1 MIVPVYPAFGLLI
14 VRDRGRLAG
23 IAELK
28 PDDTNRFLMR
38 IFRTGEKGFD
48 RYLSEVEGRMSQDVL
63 RLEKEVR
70 SILKDVKHRGDKAL
84 VHYTQVFDGLRIPIH
99 RLQVKRDEVGE
110 AYRKIPKEF
119 LETLK
124 QAAHRIRTFHQLL
137 SKRWILSLKG
147 EEKGIRLEQVLKPLE
162 RVGIYVPGGKASYPS
177 TVLMAA
183 LPAKVAGVGEIL
195 MVTPPQ
201 KEGISPAVLIAADL
215 AGVDR
220 IYQIGGVQ
228 AIAALTYGT
237 KSVPKVDK
245 IVGPGNQYVATAKR
259 LVYGEVDIDMV
270 AGPSEIVIVS
280 DGSISPSFVAADLI
294 SQAEHDEMA
303 MAILITSSEVF
314 GKEVRNEVERQL
326 ATLKRRRVASV
337 SLKGRGAILI
347 VKDLKQAMELVNHIA
362 PEHLELA
369 LWRPQPLLKNVK
381 HAGAIFLGCYTPEAI
396 GDYMAGPNHILPTA
410 GTARFSSPLGVEDF
424 MKRTNLMHFSKDAL
438 RRFEKDVK
446 RFSEWEGL
454 EGHYRSVQMRIR
466 RP

>member
-1 MIVPVYPAFGLLI
+1 
-14 VRDRGRLAG
+14 
-23 IAELK
+23 
-28 PDDTNRFLMR
+28 MR
-38 IFRTGEKGFD
+38 VFRAGEKGFE
-48 RYLSEVEGRMSQDVL
+48 RYLSEVEGRVAQDSL

-70 SILKDVKHRGDKAL
+70 SILEDVKKRGDEAL
-84 VHYTQVFDGLRIPIH
+84 IHYTQVFDGLRIPIH
-99 RLQVKRDEVGE
+99 ELQVKRSEVKE
-110 AYRKIPKEF
+110 AYRKVPRDF
-119 LETLK
+119 LGTLK
-124 QAAHRIRTFHQLL
+124 KATRRIKSFHQHL
-137 SKRWILSLKG
+137 SKKLITTLKKVD
-147 EEKGIRLEQVLKPLE
+147 KGIRLGQTMTSLE

-183 LPAKVAGVGEIL
+183 IPAKVAGVQEIL

-201 KEGISPAVLIAADL
+201 KEGISPAVLVAADL

-220 IYQIGGVQ
+220 IYRIGGVQ
-228 AIAALTYGT
+228 AIAALAYGT

-280 DGSISPSFVAADLI
+280 DESIPPSFVAADLI

-303 MAILITSSEVF
+303 LAILITNSEAF
-314 GKEVRNEVERQL
+314 GRIVKKELERQL
-326 ATLKRRRVASV
+326 SSLKRRNVASE
-337 SLKGRGAILI
+337 SLNRRGAILI
-347 VKDLKQAMELVNHIA
+347 VKSLERAMQLVNRIA
-362 PEHLELA
+362 PEHLEL
-369 LWRPQPLLKNVK
+369 LVSRPFSLIKGVR
-381 HAGAIFLGCYTPEAI
+381 HAGAVFLGPYTPAAI

-424 MKRTNLMHFSKDAL
+424 IKRTNLVSFTRRAL

-454 EGHYRSVQMRIR
+454 EGHYQAVQKRMEKA
-466 RP
+466 